1 MLWFHPLLQFSA
13 TVLSFYVLFLGITRF
28 RQSHLKHGV
37 RFNWK
42 RHVFWG
48 QAVLIVWLLGLIG
61 GLVMVF
67 RLRSAILIT
76 GPHALFG
83 LVLGLLAV
91 FGLIS
96 GLYMNRVKKKR
107 NFLPIVHGL
116 GNTLAVALAI
126 IQVWTGWQ
134 VINFLILGN

>member
-96 GLYMNRVKKKR
+96 GLYMNRVKKKEKFFAYCAR
-107 NFLPIVHGL
+107 PGQHLGRRVGNNTSLDGL
-116 GNTLAVALAI
+116 AGDK
-126 IQVWTGWQ
+126 
-134 VINFLILGN
+134 FPDFR